1 MFISSLFFFLMIRRP
16 PRSTRTDTLF
26 PYTTLFRSV
35 NYKRRWRV
43 AASALNYRLREVGL
57 ISDSKCTSNYV
68 EMSRRG
74 WLKTEPQGIPREQ
87 SYFWQQVVDD
97 LRRQGLSKI
106 DISEG
111 TGVPVQELE
120 ALLFGLANMVSIDGE
135 GAQTPA
141 RKVSLRVVK

>member
-1 MFISSLFFFLMIRRP
+1 MR
-16 PRSTRTDTLF
+16 
-26 PYTTLFRSV
+26 
-35 NYKRRWRV
+35 
-43 AASALNYRLREVGL
+43 
-57 ISDSKCTSNYV
+57 ISDWSSDVCS
-68 EMSRRG
+68 SD
-74 WLKTEPQGIPREQ
+74 LPREQ

-141 RKVSLRVVK
+141 RKVSLRVGSEERRGGNKWVSQGRSRWSACS